1 MKKIVI
7 DLNCSET
14 NYEEFLQGVEDF
26 LKNNTNCRIVLVGN
40 ALQAKHI
47 LSKRNVSFSFIV
59 FYDVKETL
67 LDEDNPTLVLN

>member
-26 LKNNTNCRIVLVGN
+26 LKNNTEFYTEFFDAGDKKKCI
-40 ALQAKHI
+40 
-47 LSKRNVSFSFIV
+47 FFI
-59 FYDVKETL
+59 Y
-67 LDEDNPTLVLN
+67 

>member
-26 LKNNTNCRIVLVGN
+26 LKNNTNCRIVLVGIFFQKGMY
-40 ALQAKHI
+40 LFHSLI
-47 LSKRNVSFSFIV
+47 FMM
-59 FYDVKETL
+59 
-67 LDEDNPTLVLN
+67 